1 MDRPDRSFLSHFSWS
16 RIANWL
22 SAHDAVLHRLIR
34 ERIPQSLVRSSLG
47 LRLGRLIQRTV
58 KSHAHREQSTTTYF
72 LRNRP
77 ELDLVC
83 SIFRGKPNLA
93 PIDIAVLGCSNG
105 AEVYSIAWALRNVRP
120 DLDVHLHAVDIN
132 KEAVEFAKRG
142 VYSLPSTDVETG
154 ADHPSENAS
163 AQVATKTHRVGA
175 SSLFE
180 RMIGSEFDEMFELSC
195 TDAFVHRNL
204 REGITWHVSDANA
217 SDLSE
222 VIGLQDVVFANRFL
236 CHMPPAEAE
245 RCLIN
250 AMALVKPGGY
260 LFVSGIDLEV
270 RAQTAI
276 KMGWRPV
283 TTLIREI
290 HEGDPSVLVGWPF
303 QYWGLEPFDN
313 RLPNWEYRYAAVFQ
327 NSVTAASRVHDLR
340 KQDVS
345 DFMPD
350 YPLLPAL
357 NSQEALIASVNPR
370 IKNDAV
376 SPG

>member
-1 MDRPDRSFLSHFSWS
+1 MDRQDRKFHGHPSWS
-16 RIANWL
+16 GIVNWL
-22 SAHDAVLHRLIR
+22 SAHDAALHSLIG
-34 ERIPQSLVRSSLG
+34 ERIPPSLVRSSLG

-58 KSHAHREQSTTTYF
+58 KSHARREQSTTTFF

-83 SIFRGKPNLA
+83 SIFRDKPHWA
-93 PIDIAVLGCSNG
+93 QIDIAVLGCSNG
-105 AEVYSIAWALRNVRP
+105 AEVYSIAWALRNARP
-120 DLDVHLHAVDIN
+120 DLDVHLHAVDIK
-132 KEAVEFAKRG
+132 KEVVEFAKRG
-142 VYSLPSTDVETG
+142 VYSLPSSDVETR
-154 ADHPSENAS
+154 ADDSSESAS
-163 AQVATKTHRVGA
+163 AQVATKTLNVRA

-180 RMIGSEFDEMFELSC
+180 RMIGSEFDEMFELSR

-217 SDLSE
+217 SDLSV

-245 RCLIN
+245 SCLIN

-303 QYWGLEPFDN
+303 KYWGLEPFDN

-327 NSVTAASRVHDLR
+327 NSVTDASRVHDLR
-340 KQDVS
+340 KQGVG
-345 DFMPD
+345 DFMPE

-357 NSQEALIASVNPR
+357 NSQRALIGSRNPG

-376 SPG
+376 SPA